1 LRVARSGVVTANS
14 FERLFVYGTLM
25 QGEPGHGVL
34 SGARFV
40 GAARTQARYTLV
52 ELGAHAGLLDEGGG
66 AVVGELY
73 ELDRRGMLAC
83 DKHCDHPARFH
94 RDWIQ
99 LDDGTRAYAYFVH
112 GDQARARRRLHGGD
126 WRARFAPRGR
136 GR

>member
-1 LRVARSGVVTANS
+1 MAADPV
-14 FERLFVYGTLM
+14 ERLFVYGTLM

-34 SGARFV
+34 EGARFV
-40 GAARTQARYTLV
+40 GDARTQPRYTLV
-52 ELGAHAGLLDEGGG
+52 ELGVHAGLLDEGS
-66 AVVGELY
+66 AAIAGELY

-94 RDWIQ
+94 RAPVE
-99 LDDGTRAYAYFVH
+99 LADGTRAYAYFVH
-112 GDQARARRRLHGGD
+112 ADQARARRRLHGGD